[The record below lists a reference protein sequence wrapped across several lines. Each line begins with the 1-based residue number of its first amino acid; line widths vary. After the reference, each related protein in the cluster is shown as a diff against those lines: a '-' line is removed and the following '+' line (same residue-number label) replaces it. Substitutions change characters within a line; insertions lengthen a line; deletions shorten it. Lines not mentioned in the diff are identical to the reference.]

1 MSEQKKEVAAQWWA
15 ECDKRIYDFP
25 EKPARSIFEQGFVAG
40 QAAQEPEPSTEVK
53 RSRLYEIAEY
63 LRGLGNDAD
72 ASHVENC
79 ALDMVSMKHEI
90 QTAMRG
96 NKVSIDIS
104 TCDDDAGAREFA
116 TIIGKQPDID
126 GSVIW
131 LCELDHYNDDAKPID
146 SEGEHMTKTYTLR
159 DIKQAFIDGFY
170 DGAGDPID
178 VYKTVIPDTETD
190 EYKAL
195 LKLSRKFGLG
205 TSLTINIA
213 PGVCSIHDNHGDEFR
228 FPIERAQEVI
238 EAWGIVEAARVL

>member
-1 MSEQKKEVAAQWWA
+1 MNEQKKEVAAQWWA

-79 ALDMVSMKHEI
+79 ARDMVSMKHEI

-104 TCDDDAGAREFA
+104 TGDDDAGARAFA

-146 SEGEHMTKTYTLR
+146 SKGEH
-159 DIKQAFIDGFY
+159 
-170 DGAGDPID
+170 
-178 VYKTVIPDTETD
+178 
-190 EYKAL
+190 
-195 LKLSRKFGLG
+195 
-205 TSLTINIA
+205 
-213 PGVCSIHDNHGDEFR
+213 HD
-228 FPIERAQEVI
+228 
-238 EAWGIVEAARVL
+238 

>member
-1 MSEQKKEVAAQWWA
+1 MNEQKKEVAAQWWA

-40 QAAQEPEPSTEVK
+40 QAAHQPEPSTEVK

-146 SEGEHMTKTYTLR
+146 SEGYSTILKENASVQKSIKDYLDDLKRIESERETSYFRIFAKSPTGHYFVNVKCADNDAAILTAVQQTLIDEHGPQM
-159 DIKQAFIDGFY
+159 
-170 DGAGDPID
+170 
-178 VYKTVIPDTETD
+178 
-190 EYKAL
+190 
-195 LKLSRKFGLG
+195 G
-205 TSLTINIA
+205 TITILNK
-213 PGVCSIHDNHGDEFR
+213 EKR
-228 FPIERAQEVI
+228 
-238 EAWGIVEAARVL
+238 

>member
-1 MSEQKKEVAAQWWA
+1 MNNDKCKACPFCGSGQVDLVTGVMHEGWKFWRAYCINCQMRTEPIKSKQEAIDRWNTRQSNQPQMAEIYSTAYQESPMNEQKKEAAAQWWA
-15 ECDKRIYDFP
+15 ECNKRIYDFP

-40 QAAQEPEPSTEVK
+40 QAAQQSGPSTEVK

-79 ALDMVSMKHEI
+79 ARDMVSMKHEI

-104 TCDDDAGAREFA
+104 TGDDDAVARAFA

-146 SEGEHMTKTYTLR
+146 SEGGH
-159 DIKQAFIDGFY
+159 
-170 DGAGDPID
+170 
-178 VYKTVIPDTETD
+178 
-190 EYKAL
+190 
-195 LKLSRKFGLG
+195 
-205 TSLTINIA
+205 
-213 PGVCSIHDNHGDEFR
+213 HD
-228 FPIERAQEVI
+228 
-238 EAWGIVEAARVL
+238 